1 MNTSEAKRSLS
12 FSLGPDG
19 VAVLKFSGAL
29 LENDSP
35 AFRDDLAL
43 AAKKMRELFGAG
55 KQKLRVLI
63 DVTDFSGKYSA
74 ETLQMLADFAKNNAT
89 IVEKTASFGGTDKVK
104 AAGEA
109 AANLAGRENISIF
122 DTREQALAF
131 LAA

>member
-1 MNTSEAKRSLS
+1 M
-12 FSLGPDG
+12 
-19 VAVLKFSGAL
+19 KFSGAL